1 MEAFGAG
8 LLIFMLVIF
17 GISALANAY
26 ESSQRWKRAEEDFQK
41 HLDDIANGK
50 PEDREV

>member
-26 ESSQRWKRAEEDFQK
+26 ELSQRNRQDDEE
-41 HLDDIANGK
+41 
-50 PEDREV
+50 

>member
-8 LLIFMLVIF
+8 LLIVMVMIF

-26 ESSQRWKRAEEDFQK
+26 ELSQK
-41 HLDDIANGK
+41 HKEDD
-50 PEDREV
+50 EE

>member
-8 LLIFMLVIF
+8 LLIVMVVIF

-26 ESSQRWKRAEEDFQK
+26 ELSQK
-41 HLDDIANGK
+41 HREDD
-50 PEDREV
+50 EE

>member
-8 LLIFMLVIF
+8 LLIVMVVIF

-26 ESSQRWKRAEEDFQK
+26 ELSQRHRQDEE
-41 HLDDIANGK
+41 
-50 PEDREV
+50 E

>member
-8 LLIFMLVIF
+8 LLIVMVVMF

-26 ESSQRWKRAEEDFQK
+26 EASQRHRQDDEE
-41 HLDDIANGK
+41 
-50 PEDREV
+50 

>member
-8 LLIFMLVIF
+8 LLIIILVIF

-26 ESSQRWKRAEEDFQK
+26 ELSQK
-41 HLDDIANGK
+41 HKEDD
-50 PEDREV
+50 EE

>member
-8 LLIFMLVIF
+8 LLIVMLVLF

-26 ESSQRWKRAEEDFQK
+26 EASERHNKEE
-41 HLDDIANGK
+41 
-50 PEDREV
+50 E

>member
-8 LLIFMLVIF
+8 ILIFMTIVF

-26 ESSQRWKRAEEDFQK
+26 EASQRYKQDEE
-41 HLDDIANGK
+41 
-50 PEDREV
+50 E

>member
-8 LLIFMLVIF
+8 ILIVMVVIF

-26 ESSQRWKRAEEDFQK
+26 ELSQK
-41 HLDDIANGK
+41 HK
-50 PEDREV
+50 EDEEE

>member
-8 LLIFMLVIF
+8 LLIVMVVMF

-26 ESSQRWKRAEEDFQK
+26 EMSQRHRQDDEE
-41 HLDDIANGK
+41 
-50 PEDREV
+50 

>member
-8 LLIFMLVIF
+8 ILIFMLVIF

-26 ESSQRWKRAEEDFQK
+26 ESSQRHHKDEE
-41 HLDDIANGK
+41 
-50 PEDREV
+50 E

>member
-8 LLIFMLVIF
+8 LLIVMVVIF

-26 ESSQRWKRAEEDFQK
+26 ELSQK
-41 HLDDIANGK
+41 HKEDD
-50 PEDREV
+50 EE